1 MKDVDWIEIAI
12 AIFLVI
18 LICGPLVSNAF
29 DDYQEDKKE
38 TACIQERGTWS
49 KDRCV
54 FP

>member
-1 MKDVDWIEIAI
+1 MKDVDWIEVAI
-12 AIFLVI
+12 AIFLVV
-18 LICGPLVSNAF
+18 LICGPLINEGINY
-29 DDYQEDKKE
+29 YQDDKKE